1 MQVHDAGDALRV
13 VPVGDHDTGDT
24 LSERILEVEHRI
36 YPEALRL
43 LATGKVRIEGDVC
56 KTAGSAASENFLV
69 APVVR

>member
-1 MQVHDAGDALRV
+1 VMQGA
-13 VPVGDHDTGDT
+13 VPVSDHDTGAT

-56 KTAGSAASENFLV
+56 KTAGSGPSENFLV
-69 APVVR
+69 SPVVR